1 MRIRSARAIA
11 ALLLI
16 GALSAPTLA
25 GRALAQIASE
35 PGAPL
40 SASDPL
46 LDALAPTD
54 SGPGALPSAGDP
66 LLDAYQRLYGPG
78 RMLTQQTSE
87 AGRPEAPPVS
97 DADETA
103 SMDHINKQ
111 LNNPVSSLW
120 SLTFQNNFVIST
132 GLPSDRERWAYNLNF
147 QPVLP
152 LHLTENWNLISRP
165 VLPVLA
171 GIDVPQVSGG
181 QLQWTE
187 KSGFGDMALV
197 SLLSPNTSSG
207 FIWGVGPTFIFPTA
221 SDRALG
227 QGKWQIGPAAVGLY
241 LGKEWIFG
249 VLAQQWFSYAG
260 DSSRPSVS
268 QANFQYF
275 IQHIL
280 PGHWQV
286 GLAPNVTVNW
296 KANGN
301 NQLNFPIGL
310 GVGKLVKFGKLPV
323 KVTLELDYSVV
334 KPDDFSQRWNV
345 RLQVIPVLPALIKD
359 PLSKW

>member
-1 MRIRSARAIA
+1 MRIRSARATITA
-11 ALLLI
+11 ALFLI
-16 GALSAPTLA
+16 GTLSAPTLA
-25 GRALAQIASE
+25 DHALAQIDPG
-35 PGAPL
+35 PGAPP
-40 SASDPL
+40 SASN
-46 LDALAPTD
+46 
-54 SGPGALPSAGDP
+54 P
-66 LLDAYQRLYGPG
+66 LLDAYQRVYGPG
-78 RMLTQQTSE
+78 RMLAQQNRVTGGPEPRPASE
-87 AGRPEAPPVS
+87 
-97 DADETA
+97 ADETA
-103 SMDHINKQ
+103 SMNEVNRQ

-120 SLTFQNNFVIST
+120 SLNFQNNFVIST

-171 GIDVPQVSGG
+171 GVDVPQVSGR
-181 QLQWTE
+181 QLEWIE

-197 SLLSPNTSSG
+197 SLLSPNTSGG

-221 SDRALG
+221 SHDALG
-227 QGKWQIGPAAVGLY
+227 QGKWQIGPAAVALY
-241 LGKEWIFG
+241 LGKDWVLG
-249 VLAQQWFSYAG
+249 VLGQQWFSYAG

-275 IQHIL
+275 IWRIL

-296 KANGN
+296 KADGN

-323 KVTLELDYSVV
+323 KFELELDYSVV
-334 KPDDFSQRWNV
+334 KPDDFSQRWLV
-345 RLQVIPVLPALIKD
+345 RLQVIPVLPSLIKD
-359 PLSKW
+359 PLFRW